1 MATIL
6 VFDTETTGI
15 PRHPNAKLNV
25 QPHMIEWGGLLVTE
39 DAEVIDTLELL
50 IKPPKEF
57 TGVAERKSH
66 LLDWAGIERISGI
79 TKEMLEDKPAFE
91 DVAEEMRS
99 FFDRADVI
107 LGHNLPFDKTMVE
120 LSLRRAGIEDWP
132 WPDREICTKD
142 SHSEE
147 WGRWPKLLELFEHY
161 TGTPLEQ
168 THRALDDAKAT
179 FIVAAMAGVLR

>member
-1 MATIL
+1 METFFI
-6 VFDTETTGI
+6 FDTETTGI
-15 PRHPNAKLNV
+15 PRHPHSKLNV
-25 QPHMIEWGGLLVTE
+25 QPHMIEFGGLLVNSE
-39 DAEVIDTLELL
+39 NEVLDTINLL

-79 TKEMLEDKPAFE
+79 TKEDLEDCPTFE
-91 DVAEEMRS
+91 GVLDEIRY
-99 FFDRADVI
+99 FFERADTIV
-107 LGHNLPFDKTMVE
+107 GHNLPFDKTMVE
-120 LSLRRAGIEDWP
+120 LSLRRAGITDWP
-132 WPDREICTKD
+132 WPKREICTKD

-161 TGTPLEQ
+161 TGTPLDQ

-179 FIVAAMAGVLR
+179 FIVAAMSGVLL